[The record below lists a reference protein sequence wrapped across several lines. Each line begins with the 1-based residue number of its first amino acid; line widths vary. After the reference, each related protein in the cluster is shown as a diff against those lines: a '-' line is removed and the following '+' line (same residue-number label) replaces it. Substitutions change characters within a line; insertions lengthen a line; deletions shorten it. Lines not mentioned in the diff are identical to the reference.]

1 MNISLRRYGIGLF
14 LLTLIASSQA
24 QSFRLGFVKTERI
37 FQEASAAKAAQALLE
52 QEFSKREKEL
62 IDQTAQLKSMV
73 DKFQLE
79 APTLTEA
86 QRVSHQRELTDL
98 DRELQ
103 RKRRTFQEDLT
114 ARKNEQLQQVL
125 ESANKAVKQV
135 AETEKYDLIL
145 QDAVYANPKLD
156 ITDKV
161 LKLLNAQ
168 AVK

>member
-1 MNISLRRYGIGLF
+1 MNIYLRRYGIGLF
-14 LLTLIASSQA
+14 LLTLIASAQA

-37 FQEASAAKAAQALLE
+37 FQEASAAKAAQALLQ

-62 IDQTAQLKSMV
+62 LDQTSQLKTMV
-73 DKFQLE
+73 DKFQAE
-79 APTLTEA
+79 APTLSEA
-86 QRVSHQRELTDL
+86 QRISRQRELADM

-135 AETEKYDLIL
+135 AEAEQYDLIL

-161 LKLLNAQ
+161 LTLLNAQ